1 MFMDRADAG
10 RQLAQALMPLGLQDP
25 VVLALPRGGV
35 PVAAEVARRLRAPMD
50 LLLVRKIGA
59 TMQPEL
65 AVGAVADADEP
76 VIEIDDETMGAT
88 GDTPERI
95 RREAAAQLV
104 EIQRRRA
111 LYLQGRALLDVQ
123 RRPVVL
129 VDDGV
134 ATGTTVRA
142 AIRALRRRRPARVVL
157 AVPVAPASE
166 VERLRAEVDDLVCL
180 QSPSR
185 FGAVG
190 QYYADFSQTTDDEVR
205 ALMAAQSVRG

>member
-76 VIEIDDETMGAT
+76 VIEIDDETMRAT

>member
-76 VIEIDDETMGAT
+76 VIEIDDETMRAT

-129 VDDGV
+129 VDDGI

-142 AIRALRRRRPARVVL
+142 AIRALRRRGPARVVL

>member
-129 VDDGV
+129 VDDGI

-142 AIRALRRRRPARVVL
+142 AIRALRRRGPARVVL